1 MKILVVG
8 AGGYVGGYV
17 TDLIL
22 ENKTND
28 VIVFDNLLYEAQY
41 QKNVNFVYGDIR
53 DKELQKYLDWADA
66 VIWMAALG
74 VMCM

>member
-8 AGGYVGGYV
+8 GAGYVGGYV

-53 DKELQKYLDWADA
+53 DKKLLKKVFGLGRRSNLD
-66 VIWMAALG
+66 G
-74 VMCM
+74 RFSG